1 MPDPDLEIMQGWGQ
15 LSRPLDKGA
24 VEGGF
29 GTVSPQNI
37 LALWASVCSK
47 NKRGGGGV

>member
-1 MPDPDLEIMQGWGQ
+1 MPDPDLEIMRGWGQ

-24 VEGGF
+24 VEGGLAQ
-29 GTVSPQNI
+29 SPPQNV

-47 NKRGGGGV
+47 